1 MGVFQKT
8 QKFWQ
13 KSKLKYSKMP
23 SLKQWKSFFQ
33 VVSKKEKFLFLLF
46 LFLFLA
52 SGSYLI
58 FNFYSKNT
66 ALQPAEGGVY
76 KEGVVGKAR
85 IINPLY
91 ALSDAERDLVEIL
104 FRGLMKYNSRGE
116 IVPDLAE
123 KYEIQEEGKIYEISL
138 KDNLFWSDG
147 KPLTTEDIIFTVK
160 VLQNPATKSPY
171 LASWLDVGVEKIDEK
186 TLKFYLKNPYF
197 PFLELMTFKI
207 IPKHIWQEVPLENF
221 PLALYNLKP
230 ISSGPYQVEKIE
242 QDDLGY
248 ITSVTLSKNPY
259 YYNEG
264 PFLSKIILLFFK
276 KEEELLASIFNQKVK
291 GFSLTSPEQ
300 KFSLHFKSYQV
311 LLPRYFALFFNL
323 ESEILA
329 EKNVRKALSYATDKK
344 EILEKVLQNQG
355 KIVHSPFLA
364 DIYNFNPPSQIYE
377 RDIEKAKELL
387 ITAGFTRINE
397 KGIREKILKKKVEFE
412 FKSNLSLGS
421 QGREVEELQK
431 CLAKDKA
438 VYPEGK
444 ITGFFGKLTKEAV
457 IRFQEKYATT
467 ILEPQGLKKGT
478 GKVRTATRKKLN
490 ELCAVISEE
499 VLPLK
504 LNLVTVEQTQ
514 LKKVADLLKK
524 QWQELGI
531 DLKIKTLPLS
541 ELEQNYLRPR
551 NYEILLF
558 GQVLGIIP
566 DLFPFWHSKQ
576 TKDPGLNLANYK
588 NKAVDELLVKA
599 RQAQDFQTLRENYEK
614 LQDILIEEVPALFLY
629 SPYYHYFLSPNI
641 KGFKNTIIADPSKRF
656 SNIANWY
663 INTKRVWISK

>member
-1 MGVFQKT
+1 
-8 QKFWQ
+8 
-13 KSKLKYSKMP
+13 
-23 SLKQWKSFFQ
+23 
-33 VVSKKEKFLFLLF
+33 
-46 LFLFLA
+46 
-52 SGSYLI
+52 
-58 FNFYSKNT
+58 
-66 ALQPAEGGVY
+66 
-76 KEGVVGKAR
+76 
-85 IINPLY
+85 
-91 ALSDAERDLVEIL
+91 
-104 FRGLMKYNSRGE
+104 
-116 IVPDLAE
+116 
-123 KYEIQEEGKIYEISL
+123 
-138 KDNLFWSDG
+138 
-147 KPLTTEDIIFTVK
+147 
-160 VLQNPATKSPY
+160 
-171 LASWLDVGVEKIDEK
+171 
-186 TLKFYLKNPYF
+186 
-197 PFLELMTFKI
+197 
-207 IPKHIWQEVPLENF
+207 
-221 PLALYNLKP
+221 
-230 ISSGPYQVEKIE
+230 
-242 QDDLGY
+242 
-248 ITSVTLSKNPY
+248 
-259 YYNEG
+259 
-264 PFLSKIILLFFK
+264 
-276 KEEELLASIFNQKVK
+276 LLASIFNQKVK

-329 EKNVRKALSYATDKK
+329 DKNVRKALSYATDKK

-377 RDIEKAKELL
+377 KDIEKAKELL

-444 ITGFFGKLTKEAV
+444 ITGYFGKLTKEAV